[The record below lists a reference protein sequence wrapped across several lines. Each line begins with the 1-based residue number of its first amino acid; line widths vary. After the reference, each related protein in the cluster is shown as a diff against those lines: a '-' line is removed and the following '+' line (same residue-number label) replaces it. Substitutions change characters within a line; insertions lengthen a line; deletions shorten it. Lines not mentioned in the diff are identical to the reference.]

1 MANTSRN
8 FIKGIM
14 NKSLDERIIPN
25 GQYVDALNVRMGS
38 TEGSEIG
45 VIENAK
51 GNELLTSLSF
61 EGNVLSSAARCIGA
75 YEDGTNETIYWF
87 VHDSNFPSSS
97 TGKIDLIVSFDTKT
111 SSTQYHVVSIN
122 NGLGDGNTTLNFNP
136 KYLIT
141 GVDKIE
147 NLLYFTDNY
156 TAPRQIN
163 VTKNYTN
170 PVAGEDTFS
179 LESLLVI
186 KKPPTTSPII
196 EPIITSTTSNFL
208 EDRFISFA
216 YRYRYEDGE
225 YSATS
230 QFSAPSFIPGAFDY
244 DPTTALNE
252 GMLNTKNAVNVIY
265 NTGGPLVKS
274 VDLLFKDMN
283 SSVIK
288 IIEKIN
294 KKEQGIADNTNE
306 QFLFDNSKIF
316 TVLPSSEILRLF
328 DNVPRLADA
337 QILMGN
343 RLMYGNY
350 LEGYDLKDLNG
361 NTTNFEYSVRYNSKD
376 VGQSQLA
383 YALGTGRYDFST
395 PNTDINNSILQINF
409 EGIELKIGSVINILL
424 RFSHSSWGGA
434 SPSPTDTL
442 TETTIEFSYT
452 LTSDFNNIY
461 EAKRGIKIMGH
472 QLI

>member
-196 EPIITSTTSNFL
+196 EAVTT
-208 EDRFISFA
+208 
-216 YRYRYEDGE
+216 
-225 YSATS
+225 
-230 QFSAPSFIPGAFDY
+230 
-244 DPTTALNE
+244 
-252 GMLNTKNAVNVIY
+252 
-265 NTGGPLVKS
+265 
-274 VDLLFKDMN
+274 
-283 SSVIK
+283 
-288 IIEKIN
+288 
-294 KKEQGIADNTNE
+294 
-306 QFLFDNSKIF
+306 
-316 TVLPSSEILRLF
+316 
-328 DNVPRLADA
+328 
-337 QILMGN
+337 
-343 RLMYGNY
+343 
-350 LEGYDLKDLNG
+350 
-361 NTTNFEYSVRYNSKD
+361 
-376 VGQSQLA
+376 
-383 YALGTGRYDFST
+383 
-395 PNTDINNSILQINF
+395 ILQVTF
-409 EGIELKIGSVINILL
+409 
-424 RFSHSSWGGA
+424 
-434 SPSPTDTL
+434 
-442 TETTIEFSYT
+442 
-452 LTSDFNNIY
+452 
-461 EAKRGIKIMGH
+461 
-472 QLI
+472 